1 MLTILPSNVQCI
13 RVQLQYDI
21 RKILISLAQSS
32 AYVIG
37 AGPYADRLLLM
48 LKQRLINKRKTE
60 TDSVNCLLDMGFARP
75 RAVYALK
82 LKEFVYADALRWLIE
97 NPRQEVPTL
106 EEMETRDLFD
116 QIQPLSV
123 QGENRGDRV
132 FDDDG
137 EEEEEEED
145 GEEARGEKESVAEE
159 KREEEQERR
168 VLEAAALKSF
178 NTRKEYIE
186 TLLEIIRIHSQRDV
200 VVCDE
205 MVAKLLE
212 MGFAEAEIREALQIT
227 QNNQAAACEW
237 LLGSRSK
244 SLTEL
249 RDGLPQD
256 SPILK
261 ALLASPQVQIS
272 LGNPKM
278 LLGE

>member
-1 MLTILPSNVQCI
+1 MYPL
-13 RVQLQYDI
+13 QLQYDI

-37 AGPYADRLLLM
+37 AGPYADRLILM
-48 LKQRLINKRKTE
+48 LKQRLINKRKSE
-60 TDSVNCLLDMGFARP
+60 TDSLNCLLDMGFP
-75 RAVYALK
+75 KNRALYALQ
-82 LKEFVYADALRWLIE
+82 LKGFVYADALRWLIE
-97 NPRQEVPTL
+97 NPRQAVPTMD
-106 EEMETRDLFD
+106 EMETKQLFEE
-116 QIQPLSV
+116 ILPVVEEEISATNL
-123 QGENRGDRV
+123 
-132 FDDDG
+132 
-137 EEEEEEED
+137 EEEENEEE
-145 GEEARGEKESVAEE
+145 ETAKEGHEF
-159 KREEEQERR
+159 R
-168 VLEAAALKSF
+168 VLEAGLNSF
-178 NTRKEYIE
+178 NSRKDYIE
-186 TLLEIIRIHSQRDV
+186 TLLEIIRIHSQRDLP
-200 VVCDE
+200 VCDE

-212 MGFAEAEIREALQIT
+212 MGFDEEEVREALKIT

-237 LLGSRSK
+237 LIGSRSK